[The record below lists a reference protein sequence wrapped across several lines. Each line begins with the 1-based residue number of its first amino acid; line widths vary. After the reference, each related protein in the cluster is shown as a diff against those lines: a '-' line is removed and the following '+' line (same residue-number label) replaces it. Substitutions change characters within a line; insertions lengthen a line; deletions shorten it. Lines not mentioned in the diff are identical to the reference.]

1 MSSLSNHGARPRPV
15 AVILA
20 GGANSRFWPLR
31 EKSLLWFCGETLLA
45 RQVRLLA
52 DAGVAD
58 AIVVGNPAN
67 ADALRAELAHAGR
80 GDVHVV
86 VQPEPRGMGDALM
99 HARPLIAEQF
109 GGRAVL
115 ISQVHDVT

>member
-45 RQVRLLA
+45 RQIRLLA
-52 DAGVAD
+52 DAGVND
-58 AIVVGNPAN
+58 AVVVGNPDN
-67 ADALRAELAHAGR
+67 ADVLREELARAAR
-80 GDVHVV
+80 GDVHLV
-86 VQPEPRGMGDALM
+86 VQPEPLGMGDALL
-99 HARPLIAEQF
+99 HARQVIDERF
-109 GGRAVL
+109 RGRAAL
-115 ISQVHDVT
+115 IC